1 MREAWAG
8 AMGGVEYPNI
18 MGKIFLGRARV
29 DGREALLLGQLYPP
43 TVGLVG
49 LEEVEALHGVVGAEG
64 GNIKL
69 CARDEDLDAFKLVA
83 GFRGQATEPI
93 NPEWRPP
100 VSPVSLGMDA
110 A

>member
-8 AMGGVEYPNI
+8 AFGGVEYPNI
-18 MGKIFLGRARV
+18 MGKLFLARARANNHEV
-29 DGREALLLGQLYPP
+29 LLLGQLYPP
-43 TVGLVG
+43 CVGVIDID
-49 LEEVEALHGVVGAEG
+49 EVEALHGVVGTEG
-64 GNIKL
+64 GTIKL

-83 GFRGQATEPI
+83 GFRGRATEPI